1 MSARPGIRPDSAA
14 RRPGSV
20 IARVRAF
27 LPHGGSLPES
37 EWRSR
42 HRLICALL
50 GVMVVVVAVYAL
62 AGHGTAAVSDIPAV
76 SAMLAFAGVALW
88 SGASRK
94 WRSVSAAMGLLTGAA
109 ALVDISGGLI
119 ELHFTFFIV
128 VLILTLYE
136 DWGSFLLAVGFVLI
150 HHGVMGTIDPRA
162 VFDSQREWRDPWAWA
177 ALHALFVAL
186 AGAAGVTAWGLNER
200 VRDGMREAQRQLEVI
215 GLTDPLTGLGNRRR
229 LMNDVEEAI
238 ADGRDSALA
247 IFDLDG
253 FKEYNDR
260 FGHPAGDSLLVRLTA
275 VLRDRVQG
283 TGRAYRLGG
292 DEFCVLADPLRPEEL
307 AALLSD
313 WTAAL
318 HEQGDGF
325 QITACSGA
333 ALIPREAPD
342 ASEALRLCDRRMYA
356 QKHSRRPS
364 AASQSKDVLVAAV
377 AARRDSAERAGDVAI
392 AAERIGRELGMAGAR
407 LQDLAYAAELHD
419 VGMIAVPES
428 ILAKPGPLDD
438 REWDLVQRH
447 PVIGERI
454 LAAAPALAAAA
465 RIVRATH
472 ERHDG
477 SGYPDRIAGDQIPL
491 EARIVAV
498 CDAYGA
504 MRSERS
510 YRSRATHAEAVAELQ
525 RGAGSQFDPQIVETF
540 VALFVDRPPQDDKL
554 DPGDALDPLWP
565 EPAAGQLVA

>member
-1 MSARPGIRPDSAA
+1 MSAGPDIRPDSAA
-14 RRPGSV
+14 RAPGSV

-42 HRLICALL
+42 HHLICALL
-50 GVMVVVVAVYAL
+50 GVMIVVVAVYAL
-62 AGHGTAAVSDIPAV
+62 AEHVGAALSDIPAI
-76 SAMLAFAGVALW
+76 SCMLAFGGVAVW
-88 SGASRK
+88 TGASRK

-119 ELHFTFFIV
+119 EMHFTFFIV

-136 DWGSFLLAVGFVLI
+136 DWGSFLLAVGYVLI

-200 VRDGMREAQRQLEVI
+200 VRDGMREAQRQLEII
-215 GLTDPLTGLGNRRR
+215 GRTDALTGLGNRRG
-229 LMNDVEEAI
+229 LMSDVEEAI

-260 FGHPAGDSLLVRLTA
+260 FGHPAGDSLLVRITA
-275 VLRDRVQG
+275 VLRDRVRG

-292 DEFCVLADPLRPEEL
+292 DEFCVLADPLRPDEL
-307 AALLSD
+307 TALLSD
-313 WTAAL
+313 WTGAL
-318 HEQGDGF
+318 QEQGDGF
-325 QITACSGA
+325 QITASSGA
-333 ALIPREAPD
+333 ALIPQEAPD

-356 QKHSRRPS
+356 QKHSRRPT
-364 AASQSKDVLVAAV
+364 AASQSKNVLMAAV
-377 AARRDSAERAGDVAI
+377 AARRAPTEAAGDLVV

-419 VGMIAVPES
+419 VGKVAVPES

-438 REWDLVQRH
+438 AEWDLVQRH
-447 PVIGERI
+447 SVIGERI
-454 LAAAPALAAAA
+454 LASAPALTAVA

-477 SGYPDRIAGDQIPL
+477 SGYPDRIAGDQIPV
-491 EARIVAV
+491 ESRIIAV

-504 MRSERS
+504 ITSERP
-510 YRSRATHAEAVAELQ
+510 YRSRATHEEAVAELQ
-525 RGAGSQFDPQIVETF
+525 RGAGSQFHPRIVEAF
-540 VALFVDRPPQDDKL
+540 MALFAHRPPQEHKLAPADPDDL
-554 DPGDALDPLWP
+554 RPAQAPALTL
-565 EPAAGQLVA
+565 G